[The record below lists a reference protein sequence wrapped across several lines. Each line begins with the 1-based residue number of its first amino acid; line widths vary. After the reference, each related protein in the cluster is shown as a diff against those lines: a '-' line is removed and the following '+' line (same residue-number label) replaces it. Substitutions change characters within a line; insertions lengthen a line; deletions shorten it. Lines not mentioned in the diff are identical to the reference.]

1 MPWIID
7 QREVVGRAFEDTRA
21 VFKVKGGLRD
31 PLAFV
36 ARLGDLTRSTNFLWV
51 EAYFKMLEHYSRV
64 THVGQQKSRELTLE
78 TLAAD
83 ILIGYMV
90 LNERGRWSS
99 LLVRPQDWELQ
110 HQRSANRILDA
121 AAALG
126 GTLIKACQFAST
138 RPDIL
143 PTPYVQ
149 ALSKLQ
155 DRVPPHPWSE
165 IARTIKQELGRSPQ
179 EVFEWIEQEPVGA
192 ASIAQVH
199 RARLYDGREV
209 AVKVQYSEI
218 AGIIATDLAVLQ
230 RIVKLVA
237 RFFPAVQLQPILEY
251 LKETLPLELDFKR
264 EAAAMTELRAALQ
277 HRTDVLVPEE
287 IPELSTKRLI
297 VMEFI
302 GGIKITDR
310 AALLEAG
317 ISPHAVAQLLDD
329 VFAEQV
335 FRLGILHADPHPG
348 NLFVQPGPKLV
359 LLDHGLTV
367 HLKPTLV
374 HALSE
379 MVQALLVADFERL
392 TKALAEAG
400 LQLDKEVD
408 ITTLLQLVGVLLS
421 GEQDL
426 SSIDTSGIGQQLGR
440 SIGHIPVD
448 LILMGR
454 ALGLLDGITKQL
466 DPSLDALE
474 VIREYVPQTLEEPE
488 AISSS

>member
-1 MPWIID
+1 MPGILD
-7 QREVVGRAFEDTRA
+7 QKEVVVRTFEDAKAALT
-21 VFKVKGGLRD
+21 VKGGLRD
-31 PLAFV
+31 PLAFI

-51 EAYFKMLEHYSRV
+51 EAYVNKLEHYSRV
-64 THVGQQKSRELTLE
+64 THVGQERSRELTLG

-90 LNERGRWSS
+90 LNERGKWSN
-99 LLVRPQDWELQ
+99 LLVQPQDWELQ
-110 HQRSANRILDA
+110 HRRSANRILGT

-143 PTPYVQ
+143 PVPYIQ

-165 IARTIKQELGRSPQ
+165 IAKTIKQELGRSPQ
-179 EVFEWIEQEPVGA
+179 EVFEWIEQEPIA
-192 ASIAQVH
+192 AGSIAQVH
-199 RARLYDGREV
+199 RARLHDGREV

-218 AGIIATDLAVLQ
+218 GRIIATDLAVLR

-237 RFFPAVQLQPILEY
+237 RLFPNVQLQPILDY
-251 LKETLPLELDFKR
+251 LKETLPLELDFQR
-264 EAAAMTELRAALQ
+264 EAASMAELRTALQ
-277 HRTDVLVPEE
+277 HRADVLVPAG
-287 IPELSTKRLI
+287 IPELCTKRLI

-302 GGIKITDR
+302 SGIKITDLT
-310 AALLEAG
+310 ALQEAG
-317 ISPHAVAQLLDD
+317 ISPQAVAKLLND

-374 HALSE
+374 HALGE

-408 ITTLLQLVGVLLS
+408 ISTLLQLVGVLLS
-421 GEQDL
+421 GEQDT
-426 SSIDTSGIGQQLGR
+426 SAIDTSAIGQQLGN

-448 LILMGR
+448 LIMMGR

-474 VIREYVPQTLEEPE
+474 IITAYIPQTLEG
-488 AISSS
+488 ITSNS